1 MNKDNKVGVGSAE
14 ALLAMSAE
22 GKRFALLKFRPP
34 VWLNGLISV
43 LAALATAA
51 SAQASHSSMWTFVT
65 FVSVGTLIVLVMS
78 WSFYLK
84 GVGIKAKS
92 MASKSQAGVRNIA
105 MAFTSALIVLL
116 GHYFTEQGD
125 WHFAYAAGIMIGLLS
140 FVVLYKLPTGEWIS
154 QDKAN
159 D

>member
-1 MNKDNKVGVGSAE
+1 MNKENKVGVESAE

-51 SAQASHSSMWTFVT
+51 SAQASQSSMWTFAT

-84 GVGIKAKS
+84 GLGIKAKS
-92 MASKSQAGVRNIA
+92 MISKSQAGVHNIA
-105 MAFTSALIVLL
+105 LAFTSALIVLL
-116 GHYFTEQGD
+116 GHYFTQQGY
-125 WHFAYAAGIMIGLLS
+125 WHFAYVAGIVIGMLS
-140 FVVLYKLPTGEWIS
+140 FAVLHKLPTGEWIS
-154 QDKAN
+154 QDKGN